1 GGGDRPTVFVDQHE
15 ISKRA
20 AGVDA
25 ENNAHPRSS
34 ATISLPTVIGVPLS
48 PRPATPGRHNCNVK
62 VPDSSTAGWCWNS
75 GMAASSKCAVKGG
88 EGIGPERQDVAGE
101 WRSACGKGRG
111 IERGGGGACRVKLL
125 YGGRSA
131 KLARYMNGL
140 GISRQIGEPQQP
152 SLFASLVGQ

>member
-1 GGGDRPTVFVDQHE
+1 
-15 ISKRA
+15 
-20 AGVDA
+20 
-25 ENNAHPRSS
+25 
-34 ATISLPTVIGVPLS
+34 
-48 PRPATPGRHNCNVK
+48 
-62 VPDSSTAGWCWNS
+62 
-75 GMAASSKCAVKGG
+75 MAASSKCAVKGG

-101 WRSACGKGRG
+101 WQSACGKGRG

-152 SLFASLVGQ
+152 SLFASLVGQSEDALRVARFDSEGRRAIGLGQRHDGMEDRIDGRLRLPSIRSSIPS